1 MKRTILIF
9 LFIKSFFVLNAQEL
23 HVIKEKEQHSLS
35 MFFNIISENNES
47 VAYFVNGK
55 ISNLYFIKNISPK
68 FIDSISVVKKSV
80 ILDDKEYQG
89 QIYIVTKNDYNPKYV
104 SLLHIRKEYIKEKK
118 LPCLFFIDGAIIEKK
133 EDSF

>member
-47 VAYFVNGK
+47 VAYFVNGA
-55 ISNLYFIKNISPK
+55 
-68 FIDSISVVKKSV
+68 
-80 ILDDKEYQG
+80 G
-89 QIYIVTKNDYNPKYV
+89 
-104 SLLHIRKEYIKEKK
+104 
-118 LPCLFFIDGAIIEKK
+118 
-133 EDSF
+133 